1 MELILVEE
9 NKDNIMRSV
18 LQTFFSITETNEL
31 IDTLNLD
38 LADES
43 ELYTI
48 NFGNEIIGF
57 IILSPIAEINNP
69 LINLIS
75 IEDIYVKINHQNNVI
90 AKMIALEIKKLSVK
104 YDVDQIELII
114 SQTNKW
120 LSNSLSDV
128 GFICSEIKLEKF
140 LPKSNN
146 LNDVLELIKDCTPLN
161 RIVQV
166 MMEKEDEYATDF
178 ISTSNEIQPLIKLGW
193 VPIMILVTYE
203 PEKENIGETIEK
215 SNQLLNWDDYSL
227 VYYG

>member
-38 LADES
+38 LGDES

-75 IEDIYVKINHQNNVI
+75 IEDIYVKINHQNNMI

-203 PEKENIGETIEK
+203 PEKENIDETIEK

>member
-48 NFGNEIIGF
+48 NFGNEVIGF

-75 IEDIYVKINHQNNVI
+75 IEDIYVKINHQNNKI
-90 AKMIALEIKKLSVK
+90 AKMIALEIKKLSIK

-203 PEKENIGETIEK
+203 PEKENIDETIEK

>member
-1 MELILVEE
+1 MELIIVEE
-9 NKDNIMRSV
+9 NKDNIMKSV

-43 ELYTI
+43 ELYRV
-48 NFGNEIIGF
+48 NFENEIIGF

-75 IEDIYVKINHQNNVI
+75 IEDIYVKINHQNNMI
-90 AKMIALEIKKLSVK
+90 AKMIALEIKKLSIK

-120 LSNSLSDV
+120 LSSSLSDV

-203 PEKENIGETIEK
+203 PEKENINETIEK

-227 VYYG
+227 VYHG

>member
-31 IDTLNLD
+31 INTLDLD

-75 IEDIYVKINHQNNVI
+75 IEDIYVKINHQNNMI
-90 AKMIALEIKKLSVK
+90 AKMIALEIKKLSIK

-203 PEKENIGETIEK
+203 PEKENIDETIEK

>member
-43 ELYTI
+43 ELYSI
-48 NFGNEIIGF
+48 NFENEIIGF
-57 IILSPIAEINNP
+57 IILSPINEINNP

-75 IEDIYVKINHQNNVI
+75 IEDIYVKINHQNNEI
-90 AKMIALEIKKLSVK
+90 AQMIALEIKKLSTN
-104 YDVDQIELII
+104 YSVDQSELII
-114 SQTNKW
+114 SQSNKW

-128 GFICSEIKLEKF
+128 GFICSEVKLEKF

-146 LNDVLELIKDCTPLN
+146 LNDVLELVKVCTPLN

-203 PEKENIGETIEK
+203 PEKQNIDETIEK

>member
-69 LINLIS
+69 LINFVL
-75 IEDIYVKINHQNNVI
+75 KI
-90 AKMIALEIKKLSVK
+90 
-104 YDVDQIELII
+104 
-114 SQTNKW
+114 
-120 LSNSLSDV
+120 
-128 GFICSEIKLEKF
+128 
-140 LPKSNN
+140 
-146 LNDVLELIKDCTPLN
+146 
-161 RIVQV
+161 
-166 MMEKEDEYATDF
+166 
-178 ISTSNEIQPLIKLGW
+178 
-193 VPIMILVTYE
+193 
-203 PEKENIGETIEK
+203 
-215 SNQLLNWDDYSL
+215 DYSL
-227 VYYG
+227 SPACSPAGGLCPFQVV

>member
-31 IDTLNLD
+31 INTLNLD

-75 IEDIYVKINHQNNVI
+75 IEDIYVKINHQNNMI
-90 AKMIALEIKKLSVK
+90 AKMIALEIKKLSIK

-178 ISTSNEIQPLIKLGW
+178 ITTSNEIQPLIKLGW

-203 PEKENIGETIEK
+203 PEKENIDETIEK

>member
-31 IDTLNLD
+31 INTLDLD

-75 IEDIYVKINHQNNVI
+75 IEDIYVKINHQNNMI
-90 AKMIALEIKKLSVK
+90 AKMIALEIKKLSIK

-203 PEKENIGETIEK
+203 PEKQNIDETIEK

>member
-9 NKDNIMRSV
+9 NKDNIMKSV

-43 ELYTI
+43 ELYTV
-48 NFGNEIIGF
+48 NFENEIIGF

-75 IEDIYVKINHQNNVI
+75 IEDIYVKINHQNNMI
-90 AKMIALEIKKLSVK
+90 AKMIALEIKKLSIK

-203 PEKENIGETIEK
+203 PEKENIDETIEK

>member
-1 MELILVEE
+1 MELIFVEE

-31 IDTLNLD
+31 INTLDLD

-48 NFGNEIIGF
+48 NFENEIIGF

-75 IEDIYVKINHQNNVI
+75 IEDIYVKINHQNNMI
-90 AKMIALEIKKLSVK
+90 AKMIALEIKKLSIK

-178 ISTSNEIQPLIKLGW
+178 ITTSNEIQPLIKLGW

-203 PEKENIGETIEK
+203 PEKENIDETIEK

>member
-9 NKDNIMRSV
+9 NKDNIMKSV

-90 AKMIALEIKKLSVK
+90 AKMIALEIKKLSIK

-178 ISTSNEIQPLIKLGW
+178 ITTSNEIQPLIKLGW

-203 PEKENIGETIEK
+203 PEKENIDETIEK

>member
-31 IDTLNLD
+31 INTLDLD

-48 NFGNEIIGF
+48 NFENEIIGF

-75 IEDIYVKINHQNNVI
+75 IEDIYVKINNQNNMI
-90 AKMIALEIKKLSVK
+90 AKMIALEIKKLSIK

-203 PEKENIGETIEK
+203 PEKQNIDETIEK

>member
-9 NKDNIMRSV
+9 NKDNIMKSV

-43 ELYTI
+43 ELYRV
-48 NFGNEIIGF
+48 NFENEIIGF

-75 IEDIYVKINHQNNVI
+75 IEDIYVKINHQNNMI
-90 AKMIALEIKKLSVK
+90 AKMIALEIKKLSIK

-120 LSNSLSDV
+120 LSSSLSDV

-203 PEKENIGETIEK
+203 PEKENINETIEK

-227 VYYG
+227 VYHG

>member
-75 IEDIYVKINHQNNVI
+75 IEDIYIKINHQNNMI
-90 AKMIALEIKKLSVK
+90 AKMIALEIKKLSIK

-203 PEKENIGETIEK
+203 PEKENIDETIEK

>member
-9 NKDNIMRSV
+9 NKDKIMRSV

-38 LADES
+38 LADQS

-90 AKMIALEIKKLSVK
+90 AKMIALEIKKLSIK

-178 ISTSNEIQPLIKLGW
+178 ITTSNEIQPLIKLGW

-203 PEKENIGETIEK
+203 PEKENIDETIEK

>member
-90 AKMIALEIKKLSVK
+90 AKMIALEIKKLSIK

-203 PEKENIGETIEK
+203 PEKQNIDETIEK
-215 SNQLLNWDDYSL
+215 SNQLLHWDDYSI

>member
-31 IDTLNLD
+31 INTLDLD

-48 NFGNEIIGF
+48 NFENEIIGF

-75 IEDIYVKINHQNNVI
+75 IEDIYVKINHQNNII
-90 AKMIALEIKKLSVK
+90 AKMIALEIKKLSIK

-203 PEKENIGETIEK
+203 PEKQNIDETIEK

>member
-90 AKMIALEIKKLSVK
+90 AKMIALEIKKLSIK

-120 LSNSLSDV
+120 LSSSLSDV

-203 PEKENIGETIEK
+203 PEKENINETIEK

-227 VYYG
+227 VYHG

>member
-43 ELYTI
+43 ELYTV
-48 NFGNEIIGF
+48 NFENEIIGF

-75 IEDIYVKINHQNNVI
+75 IEDIYVKINHQNNMI
-90 AKMIALEIKKLSVK
+90 AKMIALEIKKLSIK

-120 LSNSLSDV
+120 LSSSLSDV

-203 PEKENIGETIEK
+203 PEKENINETIEK

-227 VYYG
+227 VYHG

>member
-9 NKDNIMRSV
+9 NKDNIMKSV

-31 IDTLNLD
+31 IGTLNLD

-43 ELYTI
+43 ELYTV
-48 NFGNEIIGF
+48 NFENEIIGF

-75 IEDIYVKINHQNNVI
+75 IENIYVKINHQNNMI
-90 AKMIALEIKKLSVK
+90 AKMIALEIKKLSIK

-120 LSNSLSDV
+120 LSSSLSDV

-203 PEKENIGETIEK
+203 PEKENIDETIEK

>member
-90 AKMIALEIKKLSVK
+90 AKMIALEIKKLSIK

-178 ISTSNEIQPLIKLGW
+178 ITTSNEIQPLIKLGW

-203 PEKENIGETIEK
+203 PEKENIDETIEK

>member
-31 IDTLNLD
+31 INTLDLD

-48 NFGNEIIGF
+48 NFENEIIGF

-75 IEDIYVKINHQNNVI
+75 IEDIYVKINHQNNMI
-90 AKMIALEIKKLSVK
+90 AKMIALEIKKLSIK

-203 PEKENIGETIEK
+203 PEKQNIDETIEK

>member
-31 IDTLNLD
+31 INTLNLD

-48 NFGNEIIGF
+48 NFENEIIGF

-75 IEDIYVKINHQNNVI
+75 IEDIYVKINHQNNMI
-90 AKMIALEIKKLSVK
+90 AKMIALEIKKLSIK

-203 PEKENIGETIEK
+203 PEKENIDETIEK

>member
-31 IDTLNLD
+31 INTLDLD

-48 NFGNEIIGF
+48 NFENEIIGF

-75 IEDIYVKINHQNNVI
+75 IEDIYVKINHQNNMI
-90 AKMIALEIKKLSVK
+90 AKMIALEIKKLSIK

-203 PEKENIGETIEK
+203 PEKQNIDETIEK
-215 SNQLLNWDDYSL
+215 SRYRR
-227 VYYG
+227 

>member
-48 NFGNEIIGF
+48 NFENEIIGF

-75 IEDIYVKINHQNNVI
+75 IEDIYVKINHQNNMI
-90 AKMIALEIKKLSVK
+90 AKMIALEIKKLSIK

-203 PEKENIGETIEK
+203 PEKENIDETIEK

>member
-48 NFGNEIIGF
+48 NFENEIIGF

-75 IEDIYVKINHQNNVI
+75 IEDIYVKINHQNNMI

-203 PEKENIGETIEK
+203 PEKQNIDETIEK

>member
-18 LQTFFSITETNEL
+18 LQTFFSMTETNEL
-31 IDTLNLD
+31 INTLNLD

-43 ELYTI
+43 ELYAI
-48 NFGNEIIGF
+48 NFENEIIGF
-57 IILSPIAEINNP
+57 IILSPINEINNP

-75 IEDIYVKINHQNNVI
+75 IEDIYVKINHQNNMI
-90 AKMIALEIKKLSVK
+90 AKMIALEIKKLSIK

-146 LNDVLELIKDCTPLN
+146 LNDVLELIKDCTPMN

-193 VPIMILVTYE
+193 VPIMIIVTYE
-203 PEKENIGETIEK
+203 PEKENIDETIEK

>member
-9 NKDNIMRSV
+9 NKDNIMKSV

-31 IDTLNLD
+31 IGTLNLD

-43 ELYTI
+43 ELYTV
-48 NFGNEIIGF
+48 NFENEIIGF

-75 IEDIYVKINHQNNVI
+75 IEDIYVKINHQNNMI
-90 AKMIALEIKKLSVK
+90 AKMIALEIKKLSIK

-120 LSNSLSDV
+120 LSSSLSDV

-203 PEKENIGETIEK
+203 PEKENINETIEK

>member
-75 IEDIYVKINHQNNVI
+75 IEDIYVKINHQNNMI
-90 AKMIALEIKKLSVK
+90 AKMIALEIKKLSIK

-178 ISTSNEIQPLIKLGW
+178 ITTSNEIQPLIKLGW

-203 PEKENIGETIEK
+203 PEKENIDETIEK

>member
-18 LQTFFSITETNEL
+18 LQTFFSMTETNEL
-31 IDTLNLD
+31 INTLNLD

-75 IEDIYVKINHQNNVI
+75 IEDIYVKINHQNNMI
-90 AKMIALEIKKLSVK
+90 AKMIALEIKKLSIK

-178 ISTSNEIQPLIKLGW
+178 ITTSNEIQPLIKLGW

-203 PEKENIGETIEK
+203 PEKENIDETIEK

>member
-31 IDTLNLD
+31 INTLDLD

-48 NFGNEIIGF
+48 NFENEIIGF

-75 IEDIYVKINHQNNVI
+75 IEDIYVKINHQNNMI

-203 PEKENIGETIEK
+203 PEKQNIDETIEK

>member
-43 ELYTI
+43 ELYKI

-75 IEDIYVKINHQNNVI
+75 IEDIYVKINHQNNMI
-90 AKMIALEIKKLSVK
+90 AKMIALEIKKLSIK

-178 ISTSNEIQPLIKLGW
+178 INTSNEIQPLIKLGW

-203 PEKENIGETIEK
+203 PEKENIDETIEK

>member
-43 ELYTI
+43 ELYTV
-48 NFGNEIIGF
+48 NFENEIIGF

-75 IEDIYVKINHQNNVI
+75 IEDIYVKINHQNNMI
-90 AKMIALEIKKLSVK
+90 AKMIALEIKKLSIK

-203 PEKENIGETIEK
+203 PEKENIDETIEK

>member
-9 NKDNIMRSV
+9 NKDKIMRSV

-90 AKMIALEIKKLSVK
+90 AKMIALEIKKLSIK

-203 PEKENIGETIEK
+203 PEKENIDETIEK

>member
-31 IDTLNLD
+31 INTLDLD

-48 NFGNEIIGF
+48 NFENEIIGF

-75 IEDIYVKINHQNNVI
+75 IEDIYVKINHQNNMI
-90 AKMIALEIKKLSVK
+90 AKMIALEIKKLSIK

-203 PEKENIGETIEK
+203 PEKENIDETIEK

>member
-31 IDTLNLD
+31 INTLDLD

-75 IEDIYVKINHQNNVI
+75 IEDIYVKINHQNNMI

-203 PEKENIGETIEK
+203 PEKQNIDETIEK

>member
-18 LQTFFSITETNEL
+18 LQTFFSKTETNEL

-90 AKMIALEIKKLSVK
+90 AKMIALEIKKLSIK

-203 PEKENIGETIEK
+203 PEKENIDETIEK

>member
-48 NFGNEIIGF
+48 NFENEIIGF

-75 IEDIYVKINHQNNVI
+75 IEDIYVKINHQNDMI
-90 AKMIALEIKKLSVK
+90 AKMIALEIKKLSIN

-203 PEKENIGETIEK
+203 PEKENINETIEK